1 MLPLAGV
8 AVPASKWLPESVLQ
22 EIKPKKKYLLH
33 IPRPIPCRQLEL
45 FQEFLR
51 ARGHDNIT
59 VMNGIDIELYE
70 L

>member
-8 AVPASKWLPESVLQ
+8 AVPASKLLPEAVLQ

-33 IPRPIPCRQLEL
+33 IPRPIPCEQLER

-51 ARGHDNIT
+51 ARGHNNIT
-59 VMNGIDIELYE
+59 VLNGVGIELYE